1 MEFLNVQN
9 DYTWVVSVLESCLT
23 EPQIEVSKN
32 LFERFLEK
40 WVDEISDERRLRL
53 SYTFNKTVL
62 SKFSEIKSMG

>member
-32 LFERFLEK
+32 LFKRFLEK
-40 WVDEISDERRLRL
+40 WVD
-53 SYTFNKTVL
+53 
-62 SKFSEIKSMG
+62 

>member
-32 LFERFLEK
+32 LFKRFLEK

>member
-9 DYTWVVSVLESCLT
+9 DYTCVVSVLEYCLT

-32 LFERFLEK
+32 LFKRFLEK